1 MLADVVSKR
10 EQKICEDY
18 GVKQSTSVTRGPTNY
33 KAVKPTGT
41 KRLNV
46 NMRCSTVSRI
56 LLFEKVSA

>member
-18 GVKQSTSVTRGPTNY
+18 GVKQSTSVTRGPTNC

-46 NMRCSTVSRI
+46 NNFVLIC
-56 LLFEKVSA
+56 